1 MAALDIPA
9 EALDAYVA
17 ARARAVYV
25 REEWETAGCPTV
37 IEYTNGLEGVHPLLK
52 VLQDAE
58 AHADRLMKSLSHKQA
73 RAGRP
78 AGTQSAP
85 DRRSAAKLKVVGS

>member
-9 EALDAYVA
+9 EALDAYTA
-17 ARARAVYV
+17 ARARALYI
-25 REEWETAGCPTV
+25 RREWEGAGAPTV
-37 IEYTNGLEGVHPLLK
+37 IEYTNGLEGIHPLLK
-52 VLQDAE
+52 VLHDAE

-78 AGTQSAP
+78 SGTQSAP
-85 DRRSAAKLKVVGS
+85 DRQKHTKLKVVTG